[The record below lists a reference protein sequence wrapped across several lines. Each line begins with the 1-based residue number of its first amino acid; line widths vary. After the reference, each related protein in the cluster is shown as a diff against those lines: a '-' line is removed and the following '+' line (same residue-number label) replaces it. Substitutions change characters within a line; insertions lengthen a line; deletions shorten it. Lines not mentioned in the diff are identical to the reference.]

1 MPLGTITL
9 GAGATRLTTGPQ
21 RAMQIRFW
29 QGASPSFVGDS
40 STVTAGPTGTGIP
53 VKAAS
58 ATVDPLMIGP
68 FTSGAINLNQW
79 YAIGTAADVV
89 HYQYDPEE

>member
-9 GAGATRLTTGPQ
+9 GAGATRLMSGPQ

-29 QGASPSFVGDS
+29 QGASVSFVGDS
-40 STVTAGPTGTGIP
+40 PTVTTANGIP

-58 ATVDPLMIGP
+58 PAVDPTMIGP

-79 YAIGTAADVV
+79 YAIGTTGDVV
-89 HYQYDPEE
+89 YYQYDPEE

>member
-21 RAMQIRFW
+21 RAMQLRFW
-29 QGASPSFVGDS
+29 QGASVSYVGDS
-40 STVTAGPTGTGIP
+40 STVTATTGIP
-53 VKAAS
+53 VKVAS
-58 ATVDPLMIGP
+58 ATADPTVIGP
-68 FTSGAINLNQW
+68 FTSGAINLSNW
-79 YAIGTAADVV
+79 YAIGTTADVV

>member
-29 QGASPSFVGDS
+29 QGASASFVGDS
-40 STVTAGPTGTGIP
+40 AQVTTTTGIP
-53 VKAAS
+53 VKVAS
-58 ATVDPLMIGP
+58 ATADPTVIGP
-68 FTSGAINLNQW
+68 FTSGAINLSNW

>member
-21 RAMQIRFW
+21 RAMQLRFW
-29 QGASPSFVGDS
+29 QGASVSYVGDS
-40 STVTAGPTGTGIP
+40 STVTATTGIP
-53 VKAAS
+53 VKVAS
-58 ATVDPLMIGP
+58 ATADPTVIGP
-68 FTSGAINLNQW
+68 FTSGAINLSNW
-79 YAIGTAADVV
+79 YAIGTNADVV

>member
-1 MPLGTITL
+1 MPIGTITL

-29 QGASPSFVGDS
+29 QGASVSFVGDS
-40 STVTAGPTGTGIP
+40 SAVATTTGIP

-58 ATVDPLMIGP
+58 ATVDPTIIGP
-68 FTSGAINLNQW
+68 FTSGAVNLNNW
-79 YAIGTAADVV
+79 YAIGTNADVV
-89 HYQYDPEE
+89 HSQYDPEA

>member
-21 RAMQIRFW
+21 RAMLIRFW
-29 QGASPSFVGDS
+29 QGASVSYVGDS
-40 STVTAGPTGTGIP
+40 SAVTTSTGIP
-53 VKAAS
+53 VIAAS
-58 ATVDPLMIGP
+58 TTVPPLVIGP
-68 FTSGAINLNQW
+68 FTSGAINLSNW
-79 YAIGTAADVV
+79 YAIGTQNDVV

>member
-21 RAMQIRFW
+21 RAMQLRFW
-29 QGASPSFVGDS
+29 QGASVSFVGDDPA
-40 STVTAGPTGTGIP
+40 VTTTTGIP
-53 VKAAS
+53 VKVAS
-58 ATVDPLMIGP
+58 ATADPTVIGP
-68 FTSGAINLNQW
+68 FTSGAINLSNW
-79 YAIGTAADVV
+79 YAIGTTADVV

>member
-29 QGASPSFVGDS
+29 QGASVSFVGDS
-40 STVTAGPTGTGIP
+40 PTVSTTTGIP
-53 VKAAS
+53 VKAATAS
-58 ATVDPLMIGP
+58 VDPTVIGP
-68 FTSGAINLNQW
+68 FTSGAINLSSW
-79 YAIGTAADVV
+79 YAIGTTADIV
-89 HYQYDPEE
+89 HYQYVEEE

>member
-9 GAGATRLTTGPQ
+9 GTGATRLTAGPL

-29 QGASPSFVGDS
+29 QGASVSFVGDS
-40 STVTAGPTGTGIP
+40 AAVTTGTGIP
-53 VKAAS
+53 VKVAS
-58 ATVDPLMIGP
+58 ATADPTMIGP
-68 FTSGAINLNQW
+68 FTSGAINLNNW
-79 YAIGTAADVV
+79 YAIGTNGDVV